1 MAAALAMV
9 IDAVSCTVWPTG
21 RSKPETAEFLDEIC
35 DVDLDA
41 LDLELPLG
49 FGRDFHARS
58 RRTPSRTLSG
68 QIGSPARGRRP
79 DGGVRESPVRR
90 RGLPRRGT
98 ASPALTRERE
108 RSRRMSAARRSLDL
122 LQRER

>member
-1 MAAALAMV
+1 MV

-49 FGRDFHARS
+49 FGRDF
-58 RRTPSRTLSG
+58 TPAQGGRPHGRFPVKSAAPLGAVALTGVCENPPSVAAAFPVG
-68 QIGSPARGRRP
+68 GRR
-79 DGGVRESPVRR
+79 
-90 RGLPRRGT
+90 
-98 ASPALTRERE
+98 
-108 RSRRMSAARRSLDL
+108 ARR
-122 LQRER
+122 